1 MTPRG
6 RGCHGARPGEKN
18 LAPRAGRL
26 PRNVFASFTLR
37 SLAANRVRS
46 AVTVAGIALA
56 TGLLMAV
63 LVSVTSLQSG
73 LANQSRETDG
83 VWQAAFPNT
92 DDAELQRL
100 REAAGD
106 RLDRLATQR
115 DLGSAVFSREDAERN
130 GTFLTVVA
138 LPEEQGGTT
147 RAMGDDAYDVINEP
161 EVVEGRLPEAP
172 GEIAV
177 TTSLLGEEP
186 TPGATDLPGVEAG
199 VASDGPIQVGSSLTL
214 TLGRRYTPSLDGTS
228 PAATGSS
235 ETYESVVTGTYPDGT
250 PRVEP
255 GDIAETLEAVG
266 DPRAYTVVG
275 IVSPDWSVPGF
286 LAYVSPDETG
296 GSTEP
301 LVNAR
306 FSTTCT
312 SRADLDALVES
323 VRPGGGESGYYVN
336 EGLLTYE
343 GLGRD
348 RFALDTVG
356 MFAATLA
363 ATIVVA
369 AVSLIS
375 NSFAI
380 SVSER
385 TRQFGLL
392 SSLGASKRQLRR
404 TVLLE
409 AAVLGVAGVPLGML
423 LGVAGAAVA
432 FAVTGDGWAS
442 MVGTETAVTLVVR
455 PWCVLLTAALACAT
469 LLVSAAV
476 PAVRAGR
483 VPAVDAIRQA
493 QDVRPNRRLRRVFS
507 RRRCAMD
514 DLTADGRRPRGL
526 AALVGGVPAFLARRT
541 LAVSASKSRV
551 AVLSLA
557 VSVTLLVTAGV
568 VGDLL
573 SAGLNVTTDSMGPY
587 DLRVVTSDATAGT
600 DTTGASDGSDA
611 AAAAVGSSALDA
623 ADDLLARISGI
634 DGVGAATYVGEG
646 TATVRLSEGL
656 LDRDALAEAGDSAG
670 APVDGAGYAIANVVC
685 VDDDTWCSLA
695 DSGVIDLADADPF
708 ELQAV
713 LVGTLDANDG
723 QRYGVRRVSPEGATG
738 VAELLVLSSREGYG
752 DPATSYD
759 STGSVDGYA
768 AYYTPT
774 NATDTD
780 SQLVVPVQDAVSK
793 STSVPVVAVADD
805 LGTNFPLSAA
815 SLRAGFPTLVMPAS
829 AVRETPGALQA
840 LLDSYRNLWVE
851 YDVRL
856 AEGAVDARVL
866 GAMEGAVGDTEGVS
880 LLRSDNI
887 AALARDARARS
898 FTAQVFLYCFAA
910 IMTAISVA
918 NVFNTIA
925 SGMML
930 RTREFA
936 ALRSVGMDGRSFRL
950 MILVEC
956 ADYAVR
962 GLLIG
967 AVLSLLVE
975 LFLHRA
981 MILSVSG
988 LAFEVPWGHI
998 ALAFVVV
1005 VAVLAASV
1013 AYALRKTHA
1022 MNLVEALRADAL

>member
-6 RGCHGARPGEKN
+6 SGTRGARSGEKD
-18 LAPRAGRL
+18 LATRARHL

-63 LVSVTSLQSG
+63 LVSVTSLQNG
-73 LANQSRETDG
+73 LANQDRKSDG
-83 VWQAAFPNT
+83 VWQVAFPNT
-92 DDAELQRL
+92 DEAELQRL

-115 DLGSAVFSREDAERN
+115 DLGSAAFSEEDAERN

-138 LPEEQGGTT
+138 LPEEQGDTS

-177 TTSLLGEEP
+177 TTSLLDEEP
-186 TPGATDLPGVEAG
+186 TPGASELPGVEAG
-199 VASDGPIQVGSSLTL
+199 IASDGPIQVGSRLTL
-214 TLGRRYTPSLDGTS
+214 TLGRRYSPSTSGTS
-228 PAATGSS
+228 PVSTGSS
-235 ETYESVVTGTYPDGT
+235 ETYESVVTGTNPDGT

-266 DPRAYTVVG
+266 DPRTYTVVG
-275 IVSPDWSVPGF
+275 VVSPDWSVPGY

-301 LVNAR
+301 LMNAR

-363 ATIVVA
+363 VTIVAA

-455 PWCVLLTAALACAT
+455 PWCVLLTAVLACAT

-493 QDVRPNRRLRRVFS
+493 QDVRPSRRLRRVFS
-507 RRRCAMD
+507 RRRHAMD
-514 DLTADGRRPRGL
+514 DLSADGRRPRGL
-526 AALVGGVPAFLARRT
+526 AALVGGVPAFFARRT

-573 SAGLNVTTDSMGPY
+573 SAGLDVSTDSMGPY
-587 DLRVVTSDATAGT
+587 DLRVVVA
-600 DTTGASDGSDA
+600 DA
-611 AAAAVGSSALDA
+611 AEEGQAGADGGSSGAVATGGSPALSA

-634 DGVGAATYVGEG
+634 DGVSAVAYVGEG

-656 LDRDALAEAGDSAG
+656 LDRDALADASDSAT
-670 APVDGAGYAIANVVC
+670 APVDGSGYATASVMC
-685 VDDDTWCSLA
+685 VDDDTWYSLA
-695 DSGVIDLADADPF
+695 DSGVIGLADADPS

-713 LVGTLDANDG
+713 LVGALDVNDG
-723 QRYGVRRVSPEGATG
+723 QRYGVRRVSPADAAGT
-738 VAELLVLSSREGYG
+738 AELLVLSPREGYG
-752 DPATSYD
+752 DPVASYD
-759 STGSVDGYA
+759 HTDAVDGYA

-774 NATDTD
+774 GAEDTD
-780 SQLVVPVQDAVSK
+780 SQLIVPVEDAVAR

-805 LGTNFPLSAA
+805 LGDGFPLSAS
-815 SLRAGFPTLVMPAS
+815 SLRANFPTLVMPAS

-851 YDVRL
+851 YDARL
-856 AEGAVDARVL
+856 AEGAADAKVL
-866 GAMEGAVGDTEGVS
+866 GAMEDAVGDTGGVS

-936 ALRSVGMDGRSFRL
+936 ALRSAGMDGRSFRL
-950 MILVEC
+950 MMLVEC

-967 AVLSLLVE
+967 AALSLLVE
-975 LFLHRA
+975 LFLNRA
-981 MILSVSG
+981 MAISVSG

-998 ALAFVVV
+998 ALAFAVV

-1013 AYALRKTHA
+1013 SYALHKTHA